1 MQKCSLQLG
10 DVRKSF
16 KKEEALSRILKAV
29 SIHQIHTGHRRIWE
43 KRTVSA
49 KVGYDKWS
57 GMFGETAGN
66 SIGLE
71 LRLKVGYGERES
83 LRGEL

>member
-16 KKEEALSRILKAV
+16 KKEEALSRILKAA
-29 SIHQIHTGHRRIWE
+29 SINQIHTGHGRIWE

-57 GMFGETAGN
+57 DVFGETAGN

-71 LRLKVGYGERES
+71 LRLKAGYGERES